1 MGRDYVEQCTFVG
14 KYGIPLPSKE
24 RRQILEGIEKYVKN
38 YFAFK
43 GWNRREGTEN
53 PLPISQQGNLL
64 RGIDIKVG
72 RHFYGTENEIRAGFG
87 QVGKFGPIMSHF

>member
-1 MGRDYVEQCTFVG
+1 MGGDYVEQCAFVG
-14 KYGIPLPSKE
+14 KYGIQLPSKDK
-24 RRQILEGIEKYVKN
+24 RQILEGIEKYVKN

-64 RGIDIKVG
+64 RGIDIKVESSMEQKMRLGLVLG
-72 RHFYGTENEIRAGFG
+72 RLANLG
-87 QVGKFGPIMSHF
+87 QS

>member
-1 MGRDYVEQCTFVG
+1 MG
-14 KYGIPLPSKE
+14 KHGIQLPSNE
-24 RRQILEGIEKYVKN
+24 RRQILEGIEKYVTK

-43 GWNRREGTEN
+43 GWNRREATEN

-72 RHFYGTENEIRAGFG
+72 RHFYVTENEIRAGFG
-87 QVGKFGPIMSHF
+87 QVSKFGPIMSHF